1 MSKSATAVEASK
13 NRKTGPCSATYSGQ
27 VTCPP
32 DCPLMGEG
40 CYAESGRVGIT
51 TRRLNDAGG
60 DAIEVAHEEA
70 AALDTLSGL
79 LDLRLHVVGDCATDE
94 AARIVSG
101 AAERFEKRARHTD
114 VWTYTHAWKDVKR
127 ESWGGVS
134 VLASC
139 HSETQVHEAMDKG
152 YATCMTVEEMPEKAY
167 KRDGVTYIPCLEQ
180 TRDTPCVQCRLCFKD
195 KVLRRKKLVVLFALH
210 TSKKKATAALR
221 RGE

>member
-1 MSKSATAVEASK
+1 MSKSVTAVEASK
-13 NRKTGPCSATYSGQ
+13 NSKTGTCSATYAAQ

-40 CYAESGRVGIT
+40 CYAEAGRVGIT
-51 TRRLNDAGG
+51 TRRLNDGAQGAMG
-60 DAIEVAHEEA
+60 AAHEEA
-70 AALDTLSGL
+70 DAIDTLSGL

-101 AAERFEKRARHTD
+101 AAERFMERALRTD
-114 VWTYTHAWKDVKR
+114 AWAYTHAWRDVER

-139 HSETQVHEAMDKG
+139 HDETQVHEAMDKG

-167 KRDGVTYIPCLEQ
+167 KQDGVTYIPCIEQ
-180 TRDTPCVQCRLCFKD
+180 TRDTPCVECRLCFKD
-195 KVLRRKKLVVLFALH
+195 EVLKRKKLVVLFALH

-221 RGE
+221 R